1 MRQRRLKNLPPAVLS
16 HGPIR
21 RPRSNLPRW
30 ISKNRNRLWTVA
42 SCDSS
47 DQVHLDTSRHIKV
60 NTHPVLTLTLQK
72 TSKKVTFLDRTEN
85 TDFFCGPFQPA
96 WMWFLQA
103 RERVMHAMGQM
114 GLMPKE
120 APKDVKVRRMNH
132 LSITSYELSPSQTFW
147 YSTAS
152 RKNLKELTFFFC
164 WRDDFQVLLQMWYL
178 FTISI

>member
-42 SCDSS
+42 SCDSF
-47 DQVHLDTSRHIKV
+47 DQVHLDTSKHIKV
-60 NTHPVLTLTLQK
+60 NTHPVRPYSY
-72 TSKKVTFLDRTEN
+72 TSKIIKRITFLEGTEN
-85 TDFFCGPFQPA
+85 TDFPCGPSQSA
-96 WMWFLQA
+96 WMWFHQA

-120 APKDVKVRRMNH
+120 APKDVKVRRMNN
-132 LSITSYELSPSQTFW
+132 LSMTSYELSPSHKTFW
-147 YSTAS
+147 DSTAS
-152 RKNLKELTFFFC
+152 RNNLKELTFFSVDTMTFK
-164 WRDDFQVLLQMWYL
+164 FYL
-178 FTISI
+178 RCDI